1 MGRRVPIRPQPAS
14 GGDRLSLEDEAILVH
29 ALFGSGLVLV
39 RSLGH
44 WNAECEVEGAGE
56 GRLRLAYQ
64 TPGRGERIAQV
75 LDQAGYRYVREEGAL
90 LVTGRAPPV
99 LLQFDLP
106 LRLETLNPQIRLH
119 WAVKHRKLLKLAQVM
134 AAVVP
139 AGQRPRDPLE
149 GIEVEI
155 ERHSTREPDQENLQ
169 SCSKWL
175 LDIMQPFNAKTR
187 PYGLGWI
194 RSDGPKCLKACR
206 VRHVQ
211 TREILTTVRICRPL
225 PPNARIAT

>member
-1 MGRRVPIRPQPAS
+1 M
-14 GGDRLSLEDEAILVH
+14 EDEALLVH
-29 ALFGSGLVLV
+29 ALLGSGLVLV
-39 RSLGH
+39 RSLSRRG
-44 WNAECEVEGAGE
+44 AECLVEGAGE
-56 GRLRLAYQ
+56 GRLRLVYR

-75 LDQAGYRYVREEGAL
+75 LDQAGFSYDREESAL
-90 LVTGRAPPV
+90 LVTGRAPKV

-106 LRLETLNPQIRLH
+106 LRLETLNPQVRLH
-119 WAVKHRKLLKLAQVM
+119 WAAKHRKLLKLAQTM

-155 ERHSTREPDQENLQ
+155 ERHSTREPDQENL
-169 SCSKWL
+169 
-175 LDIMQPFNAKTR
+175 AKTR

-211 TREILTTVRICRPL
+211 TRAILTTVRITRPI